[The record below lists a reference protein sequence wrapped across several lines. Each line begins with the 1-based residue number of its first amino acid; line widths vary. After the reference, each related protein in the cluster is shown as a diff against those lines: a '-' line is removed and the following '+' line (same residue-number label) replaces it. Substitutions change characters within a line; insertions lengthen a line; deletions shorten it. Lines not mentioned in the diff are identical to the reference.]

1 MTKLPGN
8 QELRSSDGKLLSS
21 LAGINLLEKGEKE
34 RMYASLLPPRLLEIC
49 GIDRGALCADDG
61 VKLVEFIAPPGL
73 GFLRIIVK
81 EHPQAADPV
90 FFVELADTRYGQMEL
105 SFCIIE
111 DPAAPRF
118 NVDRDRDGRDTC
130 FATMGRNIP
139 EEVRAMG
146 AGLFPNQ
153 TRRGLGLFAEFFP
166 RLERFTDSLGIGMI
180 VAEPLNY
187 GNAIRYEKYGFDY
200 LIGRRLMT
208 VIDDGFAEGGTLF
221 RRLDGS
227 SPFRKPGMER
237 TARGRSWAIHD
248 GILDEPWDDVR
259 IYKMIGENAGVDT
272 FPERIREENESSH
285 LNIH

>member
-1 MTKLPGN
+1 
-8 QELRSSDGKLLSS
+8 LLSN
-21 LAGINLLEKGEKE
+21 LAGINLLDKGEKE
-34 RMYASLLPPRLLEIC
+34 WIYASLLPPRLVGIC
-49 GIDRGALCADDG
+49 GIDRRTLCAAAG
-61 VKLVEFIAPPGL
+61 SKLVEFIAPPGL

-81 EHPQAADPV
+81 EDPQAVDPV
-90 FFVELADTRYGQMEL
+90 FFVELADTSYGQMEL

-118 NVDRDRDGRDTC
+118 NVDRDREGRDTC

-139 EEVRAMG
+139 EELRAMD

-166 RLERFTDSLGIGMI
+166 LLERFTDALGIGMI

-187 GNAIRYEKYGFDY
+187 GNAIRYERYGFDY
-200 LIGRRLMT
+200 LMGRRLMKT
-208 VIDDGFAEGGTLF
+208 IDEGFAEGGAFF

-227 SPFRKPGMER
+227 SPFRKPGMAR

-248 GILDEPWDDVR
+248 GILNEPWDDVR
-259 IYKMIGENAGVDT
+259 IYKMIGKNAGIDT
-272 FPERIREENESSH
+272 FPDRIREEDASAH
-285 LNIH
+285 LIIH